1 MGEFGRG
8 LPFFPHFVGDF
19 RLPFALGGQAL
30 LGAAQGAWAFVVAAA
45 VAHVTLNAA
54 GHFGYGVE
62 QGVVV
67 DVAAGVQ
74 LLVQGLAV
82 GFIADQADDAAEG
95 ACLSVARKGH
105 ADATCVGGQ
114 VLVQGLHQVAEHLA
128 LD

>member
-45 VAHVTLNAA
+45 VACMALDAV
-54 GHFGYGVE
+54 GHCGNGVE
-62 QGVVV
+62 QGIVA

-82 GFIADQADDAAEG
+82 GLIAD
-95 ACLSVARKGH
+95 
-105 ADATCVGGQ
+105 
-114 VLVQGLHQVAEHLA
+114 
-128 LD
+128 

>member
-62 QGVVV
+62 
-67 DVAAGVQ
+67 
-74 LLVQGLAV
+74 
-82 GFIADQADDAAEG
+82 
-95 ACLSVARKGH
+95 
-105 ADATCVGGQ
+105 
-114 VLVQGLHQVAEHLA
+114 
-128 LD
+128 